1 MQSSTSG
8 NCKMIWKLQSWRVL
22 KPLCSSACS
31 TRLCGTKA
39 AMHTM
44 EVSSVTTKEAWATWL
59 SFVSPAVSRTCA
71 HKRIFQATMPGK
83 AEHVISAGLRAVPV
97 GASGPRLKALLCE
110 AVSMSERLWL
120 SSGEHLRIRN
130 SLTQAPDMKPLRDQ
144 VLQGNDAKVGF
155 ELSFVVPSRARGGLP
170 AS

>member
-1 MQSSTSG
+1 
-8 NCKMIWKLQSWRVL
+8 
-22 KPLCSSACS
+22 
-31 TRLCGTKA
+31 
-39 AMHTM
+39 
-44 EVSSVTTKEAWATWL
+44 
-59 SFVSPAVSRTCA
+59 
-71 HKRIFQATMPGK
+71 MPGK

-130 SLTQAPDMKPLRDQ
+130 SLTHAPDMEPLRDQ

-155 ELSFVVPSRARGGLP
+155 ELSFVVPSGARGGGGGGCLHRDGS
-170 AS
+170 AMCVS